1 MKLKINYDLLEKIK
15 IANTGISLKKDVK
28 GILECSTIFTALK
41 IPYSS
46 YEELMTNF
54 LVRIGAN
61 CLFFGIAHAI
71 LAKAIKTNAI
81 DELKQLSRDLKK
93 IDISTNYELL
103 LKAYKYKTDYEF
115 IFNEYNNPKLK
126 QKKYIMAPVYINGE
140 EKEVSLVQEHTV
152 GTKKYYLSYGSPKK
166 EFKLA
171 SNPI

>member
-15 IANTGISLKKDVK
+15 IANTGISLKKDAK
-28 GILECSTIFTALK
+28 IILEYSTIFTALK
-41 IPYSS
+41 TPYSS

-54 LVRIGAN
+54 LVLIGEN
-61 CLFFGIAHAI
+61 FLFVGVIHLI
-71 LAKAIKTNAI
+71 LSKLIKSNAI

-93 IDISTNYELL
+93 IDISTNHELL

-115 IFNEYNNPKLK
+115 IFNEYNIPKLE

-140 EKEVSLVQEHTV
+140 EKEVSLVQEHTI